1 MKEEFTHTP
10 VLLKESIDGL
20 NIHSEGIYLDC
31 TFGRGGH
38 SQEILKKLNEKG
50 SLIAIDQDLAAV
62 KAAEFIRDK
71 RFQICHGK
79 FSLMAEI
86 LKKKKITKVD
96 GILMD
101 LGVSSPQLDDSQR
114 GFSFKSDGLLD
125 MRMNQNHSETAADIV
140 NNYDINELAY
150 IFKVYGEERFAKR
163 VAKFI
168 VQYREE
174 INQITTT
181 SQLAQIINNAIPK
194 KEPGK
199 DGATR
204 SFQALR
210 IKLNQEIDEIEKTLP
225 IAFEYLKKNG
235 RLAVI
240 SFHSLEDRIVKNFTK
255 NKLQTDLIP
264 KYIPI
269 KASEIKQSTLRK
281 IGKLI
286 TPSERELKSN
296 PRSRSAKL
304 RIMERVAIN
313 EA

>member
-1 MKEEFTHTP
+1 
-10 VLLKESIDGL
+10 
-20 NIHSEGIYLDC
+20 
-31 TFGRGGH
+31 
-38 SQEILKKLNEKG
+38 
-50 SLIAIDQDLAAV
+50 
-62 KAAEFIRDK
+62 
-71 RFQICHGK
+71 
-79 FSLMAEI
+79 
-86 LKKKKITKVD
+86 
-96 GILMD
+96 MD

-125 MRMNQNHSETAADIV
+125 MRMNQNHTETAADIV

-174 INQITTT
+174 INKITTT